1 MRHTQPTTVII
12 KQMDIYFTLNNESHL
27 QLHCLHSTAHKHK
40 ADKFFGQICA
50 VCVCS
55 TQTSYCGI
63 VVNRKK
69 EENDMGL
76 LSMPAKQ
83 QNSKTSKNSD
93 SAEHIRR
100 RIWISYYINN
110 IGQWANGC
118 ECENANVLSSF
129 FGHINS
135 FPWPQDPNEQ
145 TTKTNEKKCHWTRI
159 VWAMSH
165 TIPGSRRC
173 WLTFFLLFIPSST
186 ETPLNLNDF
195 NCY

>member
-27 QLHCLHSTAHKHK
+27 QLHCADTAHKHK

-83 QNSKTSKNSD
+83 QNSKTTKNSD

-129 FGHINS
+129 FAHINS
-135 FPWPQDPNEQ
+135 FPWPQDPNERQKQ
-145 TTKTNEKKCHWTRI
+145 TKRNAIERVSCEPCPIPFPVLVVAGWLFFYYSFQAAPRHHWI
-159 VWAMSH
+159 
-165 TIPGSRRC
+165 
-173 WLTFFLLFIPSST
+173 
-186 ETPLNLNDF
+186 
-195 NCY
+195 